1 MKFGTPLLTTELSGA
16 LGGVVGANAR
26 GGVSYFR
33 ARIRPGNPR
42 SPAQTVTRAILTA
55 LAAYWASTLTGVQR
69 AAWEAISPA
78 ESSGIDTFIKGNMQP
93 RLAGQD
99 VTADAPT
106 SVSLA
111 SSPTATA
118 VVVDASAHTIV
129 VSIPDT
135 ADTLM
140 TVYISKGQSPS
151 RLARQFGYTFAGS
164 SDLDGN
170 AGTNT
175 INIPTTH
182 PAYNLVAGDVVY
194 VRIVPFGGADD
205 PTAGQVGGSQ
215 ELRVVV
221 TA

>member
-42 SPAQTVTRAILTA
+42 SPAQTVTRAVLTG
-55 LAAYWASTLTGVQR
+55 LAAAWTSVLTGVQR

-78 ESSGIDTFIKGNMQP
+78 ESSGIDTFIKGNMQQ
-93 RLAGQD
+93 RLAGED
-99 VTADAPT
+99 YAADAPV

-111 SSPTATA
+111 SSPLATA

-129 VSIPDT
+129 ISIPDT
-135 ADTLM
+135 ADTSIS
-140 TVYISKGQSPS
+140 VYISKGQSPS
-151 RLARQFGYTFAGS
+151 RLARQFGYTYVDN

-170 AGTNT
+170 TGTNT
-175 INIPTTH
+175 VNIPVSH
-182 PAYNLVAGDVVY
+182 PAYNLTAGDVVY
-194 VRIVPFGGADD
+194 VRIVPFGDTND
-205 PTAGQVGGSQ
+205 PFEGQVGGAQ
-215 ELRVVV
+215 ELRIVV
-221 TA
+221 AA